1 MFLFFFFIIDFFFLA
16 VIVKI
21 SDTIAE
27 LVISIKIQGKEVKA
41 EIEMYPV
48 TTEAKLRKCF
58 I

>member
-1 MFLFFFFIIDFFFLA
+1 MFLFFFFIIDFLFLA
-16 VIVKI
+16 VIVQI
-21 SDTIAE
+21 SDPIAE
-27 LVISIKIQGKEVKA
+27 LVISIEIQGKEVKA

>member
-16 VIVKI
+16 VIVQI
-21 SDTIAE
+21 SDPIAE

-48 TTEAKLRKCF
+48 TTEANLRKCF

>member
-1 MFLFFFFIIDFFFLA
+1 MFLFFFFITDFFFLA
-16 VIVKI
+16 VIVQI
-21 SDTIAE
+21 SDPIAE

>member
-16 VIVKI
+16 VVVQI
-21 SDTIAE
+21 SDPIAE